1 MAIRPPSDIVL
12 DVARAADP
20 MRYEAAKTKLQSL
33 AGPAGASGFDDVF
46 GEIVRKPR
54 RTLPQATL
62 GGMTA
67 LRNAAALSRP
77 ASCSAG
83 GGEDPRTSA
92 AYRSFEAMTLKTVV
106 EAMLPSDSD
115 AVYGKGLSG
124 DVWRSMLAEQVAVQI
139 SESGGVGI
147 AERLADADTRRQE
160 RTMPRS
166 VAALADALAPGAVS
180 GVVAAEPSHTP
191 HPPGRSASSADAGT
205 FPRGFDDE
213 RTHHG

>member
-20 MRYEAAKTKLQSL
+20 LRFEEAKSKLHKL

-46 GEIVRKPR
+46 GEMVRKPR
-54 RTLPQATL
+54 RTLPPAL

-67 LRNAAALSRP
+67 LRNAAVLSRP
-77 ASCSAG
+77 ANCSAG
-83 GGEDPRTSA
+83 SSGDPRTSA

-147 AERLADADTRRQE
+147 AERLADADTRRQD

-166 VAALADALAPGAVS
+166 VAALADALASDSATGGPATEAQFSAG
-180 GVVAAEPSHTP
+180 
-191 HPPGRSASSADAGT
+191 PPARSAGAET
-205 FPRGFDDE
+205 LPRGFEGGWTD
-213 RTHHG
+213 HG

>member
-20 MRYEAAKTKLQSL
+20 MRYEEAKSKLHSL
-33 AGPAGASGFDDVF
+33 AGPQGASGFDDVF
-46 GEIVRKPR
+46 GEVVRKPR
-54 RTLPQATL
+54 RSLPPAL

-67 LRNAAALSRP
+67 LRNAAVLSRP
-77 ASCSAG
+77 AGCSAANG
-83 GGEDPRTSA
+83 AEPRSSA

-106 EAMLPSDSD
+106 EAMLPSESD

-147 AERLADADTRRQE
+147 AERLADADSRRHE
-160 RTMPRS
+160 RSNPRS
-166 VAALADALAPGAVS
+166 VTALADALAPASLSSGPVAKAPLSTGPAGPLASAAGA
-180 GVVAAEPSHTP
+180 E
-191 HPPGRSASSADAGT
+191 T
-205 FPRGFDDE
+205 FPRGFDGGWTD
-213 RTHHG
+213 HG